1 MEAESMVGGVVT
13 SDFPSTLTIW
23 VAKERTQ

>member
-13 SDFPSTLTIW
+13 SDFPYTLTIW
-23 VAKERTQ
+23 VFKERTR